1 LEAGVTD
8 ATTQADDIV
17 TAYLDF
23 RQADADVQTR
33 VRAVTGLADNE
44 IRVMEYVISTVAAGH
59 DATPS
64 DISRRLR
71 ISSASTTAL
80 LDRLERAGLVERA
93 NHPTDRRSILISPTP
108 EAERRLAST
117 MGDFDARLR
126 KVATSLEPDD
136 QVVVA
141 GFFADLAEAARS
153 VAQPKA
159 S

>member
-1 LEAGVTD
+1 MTD

-23 RQADADVQTR
+23 RQADADVQAR

-44 IRVMEYVISTVAAGH
+44 LRVMEYVISTTGAGQ

-64 DISRRLR
+64 DISRRLG

-80 LDRLERAGLVERA
+80 LDRLERGGMVERA
-93 NHPTDRRSILISPTP
+93 SHPTDRRSILISATP

-117 MGDFDARLR
+117 MGDYDARLR
-126 KVATSLEPDD
+126 TVANSLEPDD
-136 QVVVA
+136 RAIVA
-141 GFFADLAEAARS
+141 EYFADLAEAARS
-153 VAQPKA
+153 VAQPA
-159 S
+159 AD